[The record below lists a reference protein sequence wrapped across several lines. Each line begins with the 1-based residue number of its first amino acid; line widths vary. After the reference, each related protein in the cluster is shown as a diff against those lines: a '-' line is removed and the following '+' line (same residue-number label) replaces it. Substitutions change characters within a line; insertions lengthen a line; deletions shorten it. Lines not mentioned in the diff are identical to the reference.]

1 MEYLPGMEIINS
13 DVRSK
18 VLEHMNNFDY
28 SKYTGRDVMKA
39 LEHETCSIGDF
50 KALLSPAAEPFLEL
64 MAQRA
69 SRETSKHFGNTVYM
83 FTPLYIANYC
93 ENYCVYCGFNCYNHI
108 NRMKLSAEQIEKEMK
123 VIADSG
129 MEEILIL
136 TGESRSQI
144 LSLMNAPDI
153 ETLRTQAGQV
163 WNANYCDDG
172 AIKSVLANS
181 VWLSDSLETNSG
193 TIGTLAKSYY
203 ASVHSGEFGS
213 DEMTQA
219 IRGWLN
225 EQTGGMLNDAV
236 SDVAPDAS
244 TLMALYSTVWFK
256 GRWDNEFNKQLNDT
270 RTFHAPSGDVQA
282 EFMNQSFDRSYYWG
296 EDFGAVKQPFVSG
309 CDMWLILPDE
319 DKSVS
324 DVLDS
329 GNYLSLLTDGYDYE
343 NSRTMKVNLAL
354 PKFDVTSTIDLM
366 EGLTELGI
374 TDVFSENADFSEL
387 CSSELY
393 VNSARQSA
401 RVTIDEE
408 GCTAAAF
415 TEMLLCGSACPP
427 ANIQEI
433 DFVLDRPFL
442 FVITGLDGQPLFV
455 GTVFNV

>member
-1 MEYLPGMEIINS
+1 
-13 DVRSK
+13 
-18 VLEHMNNFDY
+18 
-28 SKYTGRDVMKA
+28 
-39 LEHETCSIGDF
+39 
-50 KALLSPAAEPFLEL
+50 
-64 MAQRA
+64 
-69 SRETSKHFGNTVYM
+69 
-83 FTPLYIANYC
+83 
-93 ENYCVYCGFNCYNHI
+93 
-108 NRMKLSAEQIEKEMK
+108 
-123 VIADSG
+123 
-129 MEEILIL
+129 
-136 TGESRSQI
+136 
-144 LSLMNAPDI
+144 
-153 ETLRTQAGQV
+153 
-163 WNANYCDDG
+163 
-172 AIKSVLANS
+172 
-181 VWLSDSLETNSG
+181 
-193 TIGTLAKSYY
+193 
-203 ASVHSGEFGS
+203 
-213 DEMTQA
+213 MTQA

-354 PKFDVTSTIDLM
+354 PKFDVTSTIDLR

-393 VNSARQSA
+393 VNSARQST

-427 ANIQEI
+427 ENIQEI
-433 DFVLDRPFL
+433 DFMLDRPFL

>member
-1 MEYLPGMEIINS
+1 MKNKLLTQAAKSMSAVLLAAVTFTNVPGCVNAGAVKS
-13 DVRSK
+13 
-18 VLEHMNNFDY
+18 
-28 SKYTGRDVMKA
+28 T
-39 LEHETCSIGDF
+39 
-50 KALLSPAAEPFLEL
+50 EPVYPK
-64 MAQRA
+64 MAQYPGENENGWDKWNS
-69 SRETSKHFGNTVYM
+69 SRRKQ
-83 FTPLYIANYC
+83 
-93 ENYCVYCGFNCYNHI
+93 
-108 NRMKLSAEQIEKEMK
+108 LSAPEGYC
-123 VIADSG
+123 DSLWSFYG
-129 MEEILIL
+129 DSSRTYLSGTQENRAYSPLSLYMALSMLAEC
-136 TGESRSQI
+136 TSGESRSQI
-144 LSLMNAPDI
+144 LSLMSAPDI

-203 ASVHSGEFGS
+203 SSAHSGEFGS

-319 DKSVS
+319 DKAVS

-354 PKFDVTSTIDLM
+354 PKFDVTSTIDLR

-374 TDVFSENADFSEL
+374 TDVFSENADFSVL

-408 GCTAAAF
+408 GCGVHGNAAVRLR
-415 TEMLLCGSACPP
+415 MP
-427 ANIQEI
+427 AGEYPGNRFRARQAIHVR
-433 DFVLDRPFL
+433 DNRA
-442 FVITGLDGQPLFV
+442 
-455 GTVFNV
+455 

>member
-1 MEYLPGMEIINS
+1 MKNKLLTQAVKSMSAVLLAAVTLTNVPGCVNAGAVKS
-13 DVRSK
+13 
-18 VLEHMNNFDY
+18 
-28 SKYTGRDVMKA
+28 T
-39 LEHETCSIGDF
+39 
-50 KALLSPAAEPFLEL
+50 EPVYPK
-64 MAQRA
+64 MAQYPGENENGWDKWNS
-69 SRETSKHFGNTVYM
+69 SRRKQ
-83 FTPLYIANYC
+83 
-93 ENYCVYCGFNCYNHI
+93 
-108 NRMKLSAEQIEKEMK
+108 LSAPEGYC
-123 VIADSG
+123 DSLWSFYG
-129 MEEILIL
+129 DSSRTYLSGTQENRAYSPLSLYMALSMLAEC
-136 TGESRSQI
+136 TSGESRSQI
-144 LSLMNAPDI
+144 LSLMSAPDI

-203 ASVHSGEFGS
+203 SSAHSGEFGS

-354 PKFDVTSTIDLM
+354 PKFDVTSTIDLR

-374 TDVFSENADFSEL
+374 TDVFSENADFSVL

-415 TEMLLCGSACPP
+415 T
-427 ANIQEI
+427 
-433 DFVLDRPFL
+433 
-442 FVITGLDGQPLFV
+442 
-455 GTVFNV
+455 

>member
-1 MEYLPGMEIINS
+1 MKNKLLTQAAKSMSAVFLAAVTLTNVPGCVNAGAVKS
-13 DVRSK
+13 
-18 VLEHMNNFDY
+18 
-28 SKYTGRDVMKA
+28 T
-39 LEHETCSIGDF
+39 
-50 KALLSPAAEPFLEL
+50 EPVYPK
-64 MAQRA
+64 MAQYPGEDENGWDKWNS
-69 SRETSKHFGNTVYM
+69 SRRKQ
-83 FTPLYIANYC
+83 
-93 ENYCVYCGFNCYNHI
+93 
-108 NRMKLSAEQIEKEMK
+108 LSAPEGYC
-123 VIADSG
+123 DSLWSFYG
-129 MEEILIL
+129 DSSRTYLSSTQENRAYSPVSLYMALSMLAEC
-136 TGESRSQI
+136 TSGESRSQI
-144 LSLMNAPDI
+144 LSLMNATDI

-203 ASVHSGEFGS
+203 ASAHSGEFGS

-343 NSRTMKVNLAL
+343 NSRTLKVNLAL
-354 PKFDVTSTIDLM
+354 PKFDVTSTIDLR

-415 TEMLLCGSACPP
+415 TEMLLCGSACQPE
-427 ANIQEI
+427 NIQEI

>member
-1 MEYLPGMEIINS
+1 MKNKLLTQRRRVWRPFAAAVTLTNVPGCVNAGAVE
-13 DVRSK
+13 
-18 VLEHMNNFDY
+18 
-28 SKYTGRDVMKA
+28 
-39 LEHETCSIGDF
+39 
-50 KALLSPAAEPFLEL
+50 SPPVYPK
-64 MAQRA
+64 MAQYPGEDENGWDKWNS
-69 SRETSKHFGNTVYM
+69 SRRKQ
-83 FTPLYIANYC
+83 
-93 ENYCVYCGFNCYNHI
+93 
-108 NRMKLSAEQIEKEMK
+108 LSARR
-123 VIADSG
+123 ATATPWSFYSNAFRTYLSG
-129 MEEILIL
+129 TQENRAYSPVSLYMALSMLAEC
-136 TGESRSQI
+136 TSGESRSQI
-144 LSLMNAPDI
+144 LSLMSAPDI

-203 ASVHSGEFGS
+203 ASAHSGEFGS

-282 EFMNQSFDRSYYWG
+282 EFMTQSFDRSYYWG

-329 GNYLSLLTDGYDYE
+329 GNYL
-343 NSRTMKVNLAL
+343 
-354 PKFDVTSTIDLM
+354 
-366 EGLTELGI
+366 
-374 TDVFSENADFSEL
+374 
-387 CSSELY
+387 
-393 VNSARQSA
+393 
-401 RVTIDEE
+401 
-408 GCTAAAF
+408 
-415 TEMLLCGSACPP
+415 
-427 ANIQEI
+427 
-433 DFVLDRPFL
+433 
-442 FVITGLDGQPLFV
+442 
-455 GTVFNV
+455 

>member
-1 MEYLPGMEIINS
+1 MSAVLLAAVTLTNVPGCVNAGAVKS
-13 DVRSK
+13 
-18 VLEHMNNFDY
+18 
-28 SKYTGRDVMKA
+28 T
-39 LEHETCSIGDF
+39 
-50 KALLSPAAEPFLEL
+50 EPVYPK
-64 MAQRA
+64 MAQYPGEDENGWDKWNS
-69 SRETSKHFGNTVYM
+69 SRRKQ
-83 FTPLYIANYC
+83 
-93 ENYCVYCGFNCYNHI
+93 
-108 NRMKLSAEQIEKEMK
+108 LSAPEGYC
-123 VIADSG
+123 DSLWSFYG
-129 MEEILIL
+129 DSSRTYLSGTQENRAYSPVSLYMALSMLAEC
-136 TGESRSQI
+136 TSGESRSQI
-144 LSLMNAPDI
+144 LSLMSAPDI

-203 ASVHSGEFGS
+203 ASAHSGEFGS

-354 PKFDVTSTIDLM
+354 PKFDVTSTIDLR

-415 TEMLLCGSACPP
+415 TEMLLCSSACPP

>member
-1 MEYLPGMEIINS
+1 MSAVFLAAVTLTNVPGCVNAGAVKS
-13 DVRSK
+13 
-18 VLEHMNNFDY
+18 
-28 SKYTGRDVMKA
+28 T
-39 LEHETCSIGDF
+39 
-50 KALLSPAAEPFLEL
+50 EPVYPK
-64 MAQRA
+64 MAQYPGEDENGWDKWNS
-69 SRETSKHFGNTVYM
+69 SRRKQ
-83 FTPLYIANYC
+83 
-93 ENYCVYCGFNCYNHI
+93 
-108 NRMKLSAEQIEKEMK
+108 LSAPDGYC
-123 VIADSG
+123 DSLWSFYG
-129 MEEILIL
+129 DSSRTYLSSTQENRAYSPVSLYMALSMLAEC
-136 TGESRSQI
+136 TSGESRSQI
-144 LSLMNAPDI
+144 LSLMNATDI

-203 ASVHSGEFGS
+203 ASAHSGEFGS

-244 TLMALYSTVWFK
+244 TLMALYSTLWFK

-354 PKFDVTSTIDLM
+354 PKFDVTSTIDLR

-415 TEMLLCGSACPP
+415 TEMLLNGSACLPE
-427 ANIQEI
+427 NIQEI

>member
-1 MEYLPGMEIINS
+1 MSAVFLAAVTLTNVPGCVNAGA
-13 DVRSK
+13 VK
-18 VLEHMNNFDY
+18 
-28 SKYTGRDVMKA
+28 
-39 LEHETCSIGDF
+39 SI
-50 KALLSPAAEPFLEL
+50 EPVYPK
-64 MAQRA
+64 MAQYPGEDENGWDKWNS
-69 SRETSKHFGNTVYM
+69 SRRKQ
-83 FTPLYIANYC
+83 
-93 ENYCVYCGFNCYNHI
+93 
-108 NRMKLSAEQIEKEMK
+108 LSAPDGYC
-123 VIADSG
+123 DSLWSFYG
-129 MEEILIL
+129 DSSRTYLSSTQENRAYSPVSLYMALSMLAEC
-136 TGESRSQI
+136 TSGESRSQI
-144 LSLMNAPDI
+144 LSLMNATDI

-203 ASVHSGEFGS
+203 ASAHSGEFGS

-354 PKFDVTSTIDLM
+354 PKFDVTSTIDLR

-415 TEMLLCGSACPP
+415 TEMLLCGSACQPE
-427 ANIQEI
+427 NIQEI

>member
-1 MEYLPGMEIINS
+1 MSAVFLAAVTLTNVPGCVNAGAVKS
-13 DVRSK
+13 
-18 VLEHMNNFDY
+18 
-28 SKYTGRDVMKA
+28 T
-39 LEHETCSIGDF
+39 
-50 KALLSPAAEPFLEL
+50 EPVYPK
-64 MAQRA
+64 MAQYPGEDENGWDKWNS
-69 SRETSKHFGNTVYM
+69 SRRKQ
-83 FTPLYIANYC
+83 
-93 ENYCVYCGFNCYNHI
+93 
-108 NRMKLSAEQIEKEMK
+108 LSAPDGYC
-123 VIADSG
+123 DSLWSFYG
-129 MEEILIL
+129 DSSRTYLSSTQENRAYSPVSLYMALSMLAEC
-136 TGESRSQI
+136 TSGESRSQI
-144 LSLMNAPDI
+144 LSLMNATDI

-203 ASVHSGEFGS
+203 ASAHSGEFGS

-343 NSRTMKVNLAL
+343 NSRTLKVNLAL
-354 PKFDVTSTIDLM
+354 PKFDVTSTIDLR

-415 TEMLLCGSACPP
+415 TEMLLCGSACQPE
-427 ANIQEI
+427 NIQEI

>member
-1 MEYLPGMEIINS
+1 MSAVLLAAVTLTNVPGCVNAGAVKS
-13 DVRSK
+13 
-18 VLEHMNNFDY
+18 
-28 SKYTGRDVMKA
+28 T
-39 LEHETCSIGDF
+39 
-50 KALLSPAAEPFLEL
+50 EPVYPK
-64 MAQRA
+64 MAQYPGEDENGWDKWNS
-69 SRETSKHFGNTVYM
+69 SRRKQ
-83 FTPLYIANYC
+83 
-93 ENYCVYCGFNCYNHI
+93 
-108 NRMKLSAEQIEKEMK
+108 LSAPEGYCDILWSFYG
-123 VIADSG
+123 DSSRTYLSG
-129 MEEILIL
+129 TQENRAYSPVSLYMALSMLAEC
-136 TGESRSQI
+136 TSGESRSQI

-203 ASVHSGEFGS
+203 ASAHSGEFGS

-354 PKFDVTSTIDLM
+354 PKFDVTSTIDLR

-415 TEMLLCGSACPP
+415 TEMVLCGSACPL

>member
-1 MEYLPGMEIINS
+1 MSAVFLAAVTLTNVPGCVNAGAVKS
-13 DVRSK
+13 
-18 VLEHMNNFDY
+18 
-28 SKYTGRDVMKA
+28 T
-39 LEHETCSIGDF
+39 
-50 KALLSPAAEPFLEL
+50 EPVYPK
-64 MAQRA
+64 MAQYPGEDENGWDKWNS
-69 SRETSKHFGNTVYM
+69 SRRKQ
-83 FTPLYIANYC
+83 
-93 ENYCVYCGFNCYNHI
+93 
-108 NRMKLSAEQIEKEMK
+108 LSAPDGYC
-123 VIADSG
+123 DSLWSFYG
-129 MEEILIL
+129 DSSRTYLSSTQENRAYSPVSLYMALSMLAEC
-136 TGESRSQI
+136 TSGESRSQI
-144 LSLMNAPDI
+144 LSLMNATDI

-203 ASVHSGEFGS
+203 ASAHSGEFGS

-244 TLMALYSTVWFK
+244 TLMALYSTLWFK

-354 PKFDVTSTIDLM
+354 PKFDVTSTIDLR

-415 TEMLLCGSACPP
+415 TEMLLNGSACQPE
-427 ANIQEI
+427 NIQEI

>member
-1 MEYLPGMEIINS
+1 MKNKLLTQAAKSMSAVFLAAVTLTNVPGCVNAGA
-13 DVRSK
+13 VK
-18 VLEHMNNFDY
+18 
-28 SKYTGRDVMKA
+28 
-39 LEHETCSIGDF
+39 SI
-50 KALLSPAAEPFLEL
+50 EPVYPK
-64 MAQRA
+64 MAQYPGEDENGWDKWNS
-69 SRETSKHFGNTVYM
+69 SRRKQ
-83 FTPLYIANYC
+83 
-93 ENYCVYCGFNCYNHI
+93 
-108 NRMKLSAEQIEKEMK
+108 LSAPEGYC
-123 VIADSG
+123 DSLWSFYG
-129 MEEILIL
+129 DSSRTYLSSTQENRAYSPVSLYMALSMLAEC
-136 TGESRSQI
+136 TSGESRSQI
-144 LSLMNAPDI
+144 LSLMNATDI

-203 ASVHSGEFGS
+203 ASAHSGEFGS

-244 TLMALYSTVWFK
+244 TLMALYSTLWFK

-354 PKFDVTSTIDLM
+354 PKFDVTSTIDLR

-415 TEMLLCGSACPP
+415 TEMLLNGSACLPE
-427 ANIQEI
+427 NIQEI

>member
-1 MEYLPGMEIINS
+1 MSLYM
-13 DVRSK
+13 
-18 VLEHMNNFDY
+18 
-28 SKYTGRDVMKA
+28 A
-39 LEHETCSIGDF
+39 LSMLTEC
-50 KALLSPAAEPFLEL
+50 
-64 MAQRA
+64 
-69 SRETSKHFGNTVYM
+69 TS
-83 FTPLYIANYC
+83 
-93 ENYCVYCGFNCYNHI
+93 
-108 NRMKLSAEQIEKEMK
+108 
-123 VIADSG
+123 
-129 MEEILIL
+129 
-136 TGESRSQI
+136 GESRSQI
-144 LSLMNAPDI
+144 LSLMSAPDI

-203 ASVHSGEFGS
+203 ASAHSGEFGS

>member
-1 MEYLPGMEIINS
+1 MSAVFLAAVTLTNVPGCVNAGAVKS
-13 DVRSK
+13 
-18 VLEHMNNFDY
+18 
-28 SKYTGRDVMKA
+28 T
-39 LEHETCSIGDF
+39 
-50 KALLSPAAEPFLEL
+50 EPVYPK
-64 MAQRA
+64 MAQYPGEDENGWDKWNS
-69 SRETSKHFGNTVYM
+69 SRRKQ
-83 FTPLYIANYC
+83 
-93 ENYCVYCGFNCYNHI
+93 
-108 NRMKLSAEQIEKEMK
+108 LSAPEGYC
-123 VIADSG
+123 DSLWSFYG
-129 MEEILIL
+129 DSSRTYLSSTQENRAYSPVSLYMALSMLAEC
-136 TGESRSQI
+136 TSGESRSQI
-144 LSLMNAPDI
+144 LSLMNATDI

-203 ASVHSGEFGS
+203 ASAHSGEFGS

-244 TLMALYSTVWFK
+244 TLMALYSTLWFK

-354 PKFDVTSTIDLM
+354 PKFDVTSTIDLR

-415 TEMLLCGSACPP
+415 TEMLLNGSACLPE
-427 ANIQEI
+427 NIQEI

>member
-1 MEYLPGMEIINS
+1 MSAVFLAAVTLTNVPGCVNAGA
-13 DVRSK
+13 VK
-18 VLEHMNNFDY
+18 
-28 SKYTGRDVMKA
+28 
-39 LEHETCSIGDF
+39 SI
-50 KALLSPAAEPFLEL
+50 EPVYPK
-64 MAQRA
+64 MAQYPGEDENGWDKWNS
-69 SRETSKHFGNTVYM
+69 SRRKQ
-83 FTPLYIANYC
+83 
-93 ENYCVYCGFNCYNHI
+93 
-108 NRMKLSAEQIEKEMK
+108 LSAPDGYC
-123 VIADSG
+123 DSLWSFYG
-129 MEEILIL
+129 DSSRTYLSSTQENRAYSPVSLYMALSMLAEC
-136 TGESRSQI
+136 TSGESRSQI
-144 LSLMNAPDI
+144 LSLMNATDI

-203 ASVHSGEFGS
+203 ASAHSGEFGS

-244 TLMALYSTVWFK
+244 TLMALYSTLWFK

-354 PKFDVTSTIDLM
+354 PKFDVTSTIDLR

-415 TEMLLCGSACPP
+415 TEMLLNGSACLPE
-427 ANIQEI
+427 NIQEI

>member
-1 MEYLPGMEIINS
+1 MSAVLLAAVTLTNVPGCVNAGAVKS
-13 DVRSK
+13 
-18 VLEHMNNFDY
+18 
-28 SKYTGRDVMKA
+28 T
-39 LEHETCSIGDF
+39 
-50 KALLSPAAEPFLEL
+50 EPVYPK
-64 MAQRA
+64 MAQYPGEDENGWDKWNS
-69 SRETSKHFGNTVYM
+69 SRRKQ
-83 FTPLYIANYC
+83 
-93 ENYCVYCGFNCYNHI
+93 
-108 NRMKLSAEQIEKEMK
+108 LSAPEGYCDTLWSFYG
-123 VIADSG
+123 DSSRTYLSG
-129 MEEILIL
+129 TQENRAYSPVSLYMALSMLAEC
-136 TGESRSQI
+136 TSGESRSQI
-144 LSLMNAPDI
+144 LSLMSAPDI

-181 VWLSDSLETNSG
+181 VWLSDDLETNSG

-203 ASVHSGEFGS
+203 ASAHSGEFGS
-213 DEMTQA
+213 EEMTQA

-366 EGLTELGI
+366 EGRTELGI

-427 ANIQEI
+427 ENIQEI

>member
-1 MEYLPGMEIINS
+1 MSAVFLAAVTLTNVPGCVNAGA
-13 DVRSK
+13 VK
-18 VLEHMNNFDY
+18 
-28 SKYTGRDVMKA
+28 
-39 LEHETCSIGDF
+39 SI
-50 KALLSPAAEPFLEL
+50 EPVYPK
-64 MAQRA
+64 MAQYPGEDENGWDKWNS
-69 SRETSKHFGNTVYM
+69 SRRKQ
-83 FTPLYIANYC
+83 
-93 ENYCVYCGFNCYNHI
+93 
-108 NRMKLSAEQIEKEMK
+108 LSAPDGYC
-123 VIADSG
+123 DSLWSFYG
-129 MEEILIL
+129 DSSRTYLSSTQENRAYSPVSLYMALSMLAEC
-136 TGESRSQI
+136 TSGESRSQI
-144 LSLMNAPDI
+144 LSLMNATDI

-203 ASVHSGEFGS
+203 ASAHSGEFGS

-244 TLMALYSTVWFK
+244 TLMALYSTLWFK

-354 PKFDVTSTIDLM
+354 PKFDVTSTIDLR

-415 TEMLLCGSACPP
+415 TEMLLCGSACQPE
-427 ANIQEI
+427 NIQEI

>member
-1 MEYLPGMEIINS
+1 
-13 DVRSK
+13 
-18 VLEHMNNFDY
+18 
-28 SKYTGRDVMKA
+28 
-39 LEHETCSIGDF
+39 
-50 KALLSPAAEPFLEL
+50 
-64 MAQRA
+64 
-69 SRETSKHFGNTVYM
+69 
-83 FTPLYIANYC
+83 
-93 ENYCVYCGFNCYNHI
+93 
-108 NRMKLSAEQIEKEMK
+108 
-123 VIADSG
+123 
-129 MEEILIL
+129 
-136 TGESRSQI
+136 
-144 LSLMNAPDI
+144 
-153 ETLRTQAGQV
+153 
-163 WNANYCDDG
+163 
-172 AIKSVLANS
+172 
-181 VWLSDSLETNSG
+181 
-193 TIGTLAKSYY
+193 
-203 ASVHSGEFGS
+203 
-213 DEMTQA
+213 MT
-219 IRGWLN
+219 
-225 EQTGGMLNDAV
+225 
-236 SDVAPDAS
+236 
-244 TLMALYSTVWFK
+244 LYSTVWFK

-296 EDFGAVKQPFVSG
+296 EDFGAMKQPFVSG

-427 ANIQEI
+427 ENIQEI

>member
-1 MEYLPGMEIINS
+1 MKNKLLTQAAKSMSAVFLAAVTLTNVPGCVNAGA
-13 DVRSK
+13 VK
-18 VLEHMNNFDY
+18 
-28 SKYTGRDVMKA
+28 
-39 LEHETCSIGDF
+39 SI
-50 KALLSPAAEPFLEL
+50 EPVYPK
-64 MAQRA
+64 MAQYPGEDENGWDKWNS
-69 SRETSKHFGNTVYM
+69 SRRKQ
-83 FTPLYIANYC
+83 
-93 ENYCVYCGFNCYNHI
+93 
-108 NRMKLSAEQIEKEMK
+108 LSAPDGYC
-123 VIADSG
+123 DSLWSFYG
-129 MEEILIL
+129 DSSRTYLSSTQENRAYSPVSLYMALSMLAEC
-136 TGESRSQI
+136 TSGESRSQI
-144 LSLMNAPDI
+144 LSLMNATDI

-203 ASVHSGEFGS
+203 ASAHSGEFGS

-244 TLMALYSTVWFK
+244 TLMALYSTLWFK

-354 PKFDVTSTIDLM
+354 PKFDVTSTIDLR

-415 TEMLLCGSACPP
+415 TEMLLNGSACLPE
-427 ANIQEI
+427 NIQEI

>member
-1 MEYLPGMEIINS
+1 MSAVLLAAVTLTNVPGCVNAGAVKS
-13 DVRSK
+13 
-18 VLEHMNNFDY
+18 
-28 SKYTGRDVMKA
+28 T
-39 LEHETCSIGDF
+39 
-50 KALLSPAAEPFLEL
+50 EPVYPK
-64 MAQRA
+64 MAQYPGEDENGWDKWNS
-69 SRETSKHFGNTVYM
+69 SRRKQ
-83 FTPLYIANYC
+83 
-93 ENYCVYCGFNCYNHI
+93 
-108 NRMKLSAEQIEKEMK
+108 LSAPEGYCDTLWSFYG
-123 VIADSG
+123 DSSRTYLSG
-129 MEEILIL
+129 TQENRAYSPVSLYMALSMLAEC
-136 TGESRSQI
+136 TSGESRSQI
-144 LSLMNAPDI
+144 LSLMSAPDI

-354 PKFDVTSTIDLM
+354 PKFDVTSTIDLR

-415 TEMLLCGSACPP
+415 TEMLLCSSACPP
-427 ANIQEI
+427 ENIQEI

>member
-1 MEYLPGMEIINS
+1 MSAVLLAAVTLTNVPGCVNAGAVKS
-13 DVRSK
+13 
-18 VLEHMNNFDY
+18 
-28 SKYTGRDVMKA
+28 T
-39 LEHETCSIGDF
+39 
-50 KALLSPAAEPFLEL
+50 EPVYPK
-64 MAQRA
+64 MAQYPGEDENGWDKWNS
-69 SRETSKHFGNTVYM
+69 SRRNQ
-83 FTPLYIANYC
+83 
-93 ENYCVYCGFNCYNHI
+93 
-108 NRMKLSAEQIEKEMK
+108 LSAPEGYC
-123 VIADSG
+123 DSLWSFYG
-129 MEEILIL
+129 DSSRTYLSGTQENRAYSPVSLYMALSMLAEC
-136 TGESRSQI
+136 TSGESRSQI
-144 LSLMNAPDI
+144 LCLMNAPDI

-181 VWLSDSLETNSG
+181 VWLSDDLETTSE
-193 TIGTLAKSYY
+193 TLGTLAKSYY
-203 ASVHSGEFGS
+203 ASAHSGEFGS
-213 DEMTQA
+213 DEMTLA
-219 IRGWLN
+219 IRSWLN

-236 SDVAPDAS
+236 SNVAPDAS

>member
-1 MEYLPGMEIINS
+1 MSAVLLAAVTFTNVPGCVNAGAVKS
-13 DVRSK
+13 
-18 VLEHMNNFDY
+18 
-28 SKYTGRDVMKA
+28 T
-39 LEHETCSIGDF
+39 
-50 KALLSPAAEPFLEL
+50 EPVYPK
-64 MAQRA
+64 MAQYPGENENGWDKWNS
-69 SRETSKHFGNTVYM
+69 SRRKQ
-83 FTPLYIANYC
+83 
-93 ENYCVYCGFNCYNHI
+93 
-108 NRMKLSAEQIEKEMK
+108 LSAPEGYC
-123 VIADSG
+123 DSLWSFYG
-129 MEEILIL
+129 DSSRTYLSGTQENRAYSPLSLYMALSMLAEC
-136 TGESRSQI
+136 TSGESRSQI
-144 LSLMNAPDI
+144 LSLMSAPDI

-203 ASVHSGEFGS
+203 SSAHSGEFGS

-415 TEMLLCGSACPP
+415 TEMLLCGSASPP

>member
-1 MEYLPGMEIINS
+1 MSAVFLAAVTLTNVPGCVNAGA
-13 DVRSK
+13 VK
-18 VLEHMNNFDY
+18 
-28 SKYTGRDVMKA
+28 
-39 LEHETCSIGDF
+39 SI
-50 KALLSPAAEPFLEL
+50 EPVYPK
-64 MAQRA
+64 MAQYPGEDENGWDKWNS
-69 SRETSKHFGNTVYM
+69 SRRKQ
-83 FTPLYIANYC
+83 
-93 ENYCVYCGFNCYNHI
+93 
-108 NRMKLSAEQIEKEMK
+108 LSAPDGYC
-123 VIADSG
+123 DSLWSFYG
-129 MEEILIL
+129 DSSRTYLSSTQENRAYSPVSLYMALSMLAEC
-136 TGESRSQI
+136 TSGESRSQI
-144 LSLMNAPDI
+144 LSLMNATDI

-203 ASVHSGEFGS
+203 ASAHSGEFGS

-354 PKFDVTSTIDLM
+354 PKFDVTSTIDLR

-415 TEMLLCGSACPP
+415 TEMLLNGSACLPE
-427 ANIQEI
+427 NIQEI

>member
-1 MEYLPGMEIINS
+1 MKNKLLTQAVKSMSAVLLAAVTLTNVPGYVNAGAVKS
-13 DVRSK
+13 
-18 VLEHMNNFDY
+18 
-28 SKYTGRDVMKA
+28 T
-39 LEHETCSIGDF
+39 
-50 KALLSPAAEPFLEL
+50 EPVYPK
-64 MAQRA
+64 MAQYPGENENGWDKWNS
-69 SRETSKHFGNTVYM
+69 SRRKQ
-83 FTPLYIANYC
+83 
-93 ENYCVYCGFNCYNHI
+93 
-108 NRMKLSAEQIEKEMK
+108 LSAPEGYC
-123 VIADSG
+123 DSLWSFYG
-129 MEEILIL
+129 DSSRTYLSGTQENRAYSPVSLYMALSMLAEC
-136 TGESRSQI
+136 TSGESRSQI
-144 LSLMNAPDI
+144 LSLMSAPDI

-193 TIGTLAKSYY
+193 TLSTLAKSYY
-203 ASVHSGEFGS
+203 ASAHSGEFGS
-213 DEMTQA
+213 EEMTQA

-225 EQTGGMLNDAV
+225 KQTGGMLNDAV

>member
-1 MEYLPGMEIINS
+1 
-13 DVRSK
+13 
-18 VLEHMNNFDY
+18 
-28 SKYTGRDVMKA
+28 
-39 LEHETCSIGDF
+39 
-50 KALLSPAAEPFLEL
+50 
-64 MAQRA
+64 
-69 SRETSKHFGNTVYM
+69 
-83 FTPLYIANYC
+83 
-93 ENYCVYCGFNCYNHI
+93 
-108 NRMKLSAEQIEKEMK
+108 
-123 VIADSG
+123 
-129 MEEILIL
+129 
-136 TGESRSQI
+136 
-144 LSLMNAPDI
+144 MNAPDI

-181 VWLSDSLETNSG
+181 VWLSDDLETNSG
-193 TIGTLAKSYY
+193 TLGTLAKSYY
-203 ASVHSGEFGS
+203 ASAHSGEFGS
-213 DEMTQA
+213 DEMTLA
-219 IRGWLN
+219 IRSWLN

-354 PKFDVTSTIDLM
+354 PKFDVTSTIDLR

>member
-1 MEYLPGMEIINS
+1 MSAVLLAAVTLTNVPGCVNAGAVKS
-13 DVRSK
+13 
-18 VLEHMNNFDY
+18 
-28 SKYTGRDVMKA
+28 T
-39 LEHETCSIGDF
+39 
-50 KALLSPAAEPFLEL
+50 EPVYPK
-64 MAQRA
+64 MAQYPGEDENGWDKWNS
-69 SRETSKHFGNTVYM
+69 SRRKQ
-83 FTPLYIANYC
+83 
-93 ENYCVYCGFNCYNHI
+93 
-108 NRMKLSAEQIEKEMK
+108 LSAPEGYY
-123 VIADSG
+123 DSLWNFYG
-129 MEEILIL
+129 DSSRAYLSGTQENRAYSPVSLYMALSMLAEC
-136 TGESRSQI
+136 TSGESRSQI
-144 LSLMNAPDI
+144 LGLMNAPDI
-153 ETLRTQAGQV
+153 ETLRT
-163 WNANYCDDG
+163 
-172 AIKSVLANS
+172 
-181 VWLSDSLETNSG
+181 
-193 TIGTLAKSYY
+193 LAKSYY
-203 ASVHSGEFGS
+203 ASAHSGEFGS
-213 DEMTQA
+213 EEMTQA

-225 EQTGGMLNDAV
+225 KQTGGMLNDAA

-324 DVLDS
+324 DMLDS

-401 RVTIDEE
+401 RVTVDEE

-415 TEMLLCGSACPP
+415 TEMLMCGSACPP
-427 ANIQEI
+427 ENIQEI

>member
-1 MEYLPGMEIINS
+1 MSAVLLAAVTFTNVPGCVNAGAVKS
-13 DVRSK
+13 
-18 VLEHMNNFDY
+18 
-28 SKYTGRDVMKA
+28 T
-39 LEHETCSIGDF
+39 
-50 KALLSPAAEPFLEL
+50 EPVYPK
-64 MAQRA
+64 MAQYPGENENGWDKWNS
-69 SRETSKHFGNTVYM
+69 SRRKQ
-83 FTPLYIANYC
+83 
-93 ENYCVYCGFNCYNHI
+93 
-108 NRMKLSAEQIEKEMK
+108 LSAPEGYC
-123 VIADSG
+123 DSLWSFYG
-129 MEEILIL
+129 DSSRTYLSGTQENRAYSPLSLYMALSMLAEC
-136 TGESRSQI
+136 TSGESRSQI
-144 LSLMNAPDI
+144 LSLMSAPDI

-203 ASVHSGEFGS
+203 SSAHSGEFGS

-401 RVTIDEE
+401 RVTIDVMHRVERPSE
-408 GCTAAAF
+408 DAGLFHAVTQALSPASWDPC
-415 TEMLLCGSACPP
+415 CGGKARTSCRSP
-427 ANIQEI
+427 A
-433 DFVLDRPFL
+433 RPRTL
-442 FVITGLDGQPLFV
+442 
-455 GTVFNV
+455 

>member
-1 MEYLPGMEIINS
+1 MSAVFLAAVTLTNVPGCVNAGAVKS
-13 DVRSK
+13 
-18 VLEHMNNFDY
+18 
-28 SKYTGRDVMKA
+28 T
-39 LEHETCSIGDF
+39 
-50 KALLSPAAEPFLEL
+50 EPVYPK
-64 MAQRA
+64 MAQYPGEDENGWDKWNS
-69 SRETSKHFGNTVYM
+69 SRRKQ
-83 FTPLYIANYC
+83 
-93 ENYCVYCGFNCYNHI
+93 
-108 NRMKLSAEQIEKEMK
+108 LSAPEGYC
-123 VIADSG
+123 DSLWSFYG
-129 MEEILIL
+129 DSSRTYLSSTQENRAYSPVSLYMALSMLAEC
-136 TGESRSQI
+136 TSGESRSQI
-144 LSLMNAPDI
+144 LSLMNATDI
-153 ETLRTQAGQV
+153 ETLRTQAGHV

-203 ASVHSGEFGS
+203 ASAHSGEFGS

-244 TLMALYSTVWFK
+244 TLMALYSTLWFK

-354 PKFDVTSTIDLM
+354 PKFDVTSTIDLR

-415 TEMLLCGSACPP
+415 TEMLLNGSACQPE
-427 ANIQEI
+427 NIQEI

>member
-1 MEYLPGMEIINS
+1 MKNKLLTQAAKSMSAVFLAAVTLTNVPGCVNAGA
-13 DVRSK
+13 VK
-18 VLEHMNNFDY
+18 
-28 SKYTGRDVMKA
+28 
-39 LEHETCSIGDF
+39 SI
-50 KALLSPAAEPFLEL
+50 EPVYPK
-64 MAQRA
+64 MAQYPGEDENGWDKWNS
-69 SRETSKHFGNTVYM
+69 SRRKQ
-83 FTPLYIANYC
+83 
-93 ENYCVYCGFNCYNHI
+93 
-108 NRMKLSAEQIEKEMK
+108 LSAPDGYC
-123 VIADSG
+123 DSLWSFYG
-129 MEEILIL
+129 DSSRTYLSSTQENRAYSPVSLYMALSMLAEC
-136 TGESRSQI
+136 TSGESRSQI
-144 LSLMNAPDI
+144 LSLMNATDI

-203 ASVHSGEFGS
+203 ASAHSGEFGS

-354 PKFDVTSTIDLM
+354 PKFDVTSTIDLR

-415 TEMLLCGSACPP
+415 TEMLLCGSACQPE
-427 ANIQEI
+427 NIQEI

>member
-1 MEYLPGMEIINS
+1 MKNKLLTQAAKSMSAVFLAAVTLTNVPGCVNAGA
-13 DVRSK
+13 VK
-18 VLEHMNNFDY
+18 
-28 SKYTGRDVMKA
+28 
-39 LEHETCSIGDF
+39 SI
-50 KALLSPAAEPFLEL
+50 EPVYPK
-64 MAQRA
+64 MAQYPGEDENGWDKWNS
-69 SRETSKHFGNTVYM
+69 SRRKQ
-83 FTPLYIANYC
+83 
-93 ENYCVYCGFNCYNHI
+93 
-108 NRMKLSAEQIEKEMK
+108 LSAPDGYC
-123 VIADSG
+123 DSLWSFYG
-129 MEEILIL
+129 DSSRTYLSSTQENRAYSPVSLYMALSMLAEC
-136 TGESRSQI
+136 TSGESRSQI
-144 LSLMNAPDI
+144 LSLMNATDI

-203 ASVHSGEFGS
+203 ASAHSGEFGS

-354 PKFDVTSTIDLM
+354 PKFDVTSTIDLR

-415 TEMLLCGSACPP
+415 TEMLLNGSACLPE
-427 ANIQEI
+427 NIQEI

>member
-1 MEYLPGMEIINS
+1 MSAVFLAAVTLTNVPGCVNAGAVKS
-13 DVRSK
+13 
-18 VLEHMNNFDY
+18 
-28 SKYTGRDVMKA
+28 T
-39 LEHETCSIGDF
+39 
-50 KALLSPAAEPFLEL
+50 EPVYPK
-64 MAQRA
+64 MAQYPGEDENGWDKWNS
-69 SRETSKHFGNTVYM
+69 SRRKQ
-83 FTPLYIANYC
+83 
-93 ENYCVYCGFNCYNHI
+93 
-108 NRMKLSAEQIEKEMK
+108 LSAPDGYC
-123 VIADSG
+123 DSLWSFYG
-129 MEEILIL
+129 DSSRTYLSSTQENRAYSPVSLYMALSMLAEC
-136 TGESRSQI
+136 TSGESRSQI
-144 LSLMNAPDI
+144 LSLMNATDI

-203 ASVHSGEFGS
+203 ASAHSGEFGS

-244 TLMALYSTVWFK
+244 TLMALYSTLWFK

-354 PKFDVTSTIDLM
+354 PKFDVTSTIDLR

-415 TEMLLCGSACPP
+415 TEMLLNGSACLPE
-427 ANIQEI
+427 NIQEI

-455 GTVFNV
+455 GTVFNM

>member
-1 MEYLPGMEIINS
+1 M
-13 DVRSK
+13 
-18 VLEHMNNFDY
+18 
-28 SKYTGRDVMKA
+28 
-39 LEHETCSIGDF
+39 
-50 KALLSPAAEPFLEL
+50 
-64 MAQRA
+64 
-69 SRETSKHFGNTVYM
+69 
-83 FTPLYIANYC
+83 
-93 ENYCVYCGFNCYNHI
+93 
-108 NRMKLSAEQIEKEMK
+108 
-123 VIADSG
+123 
-129 MEEILIL
+129 
-136 TGESRSQI
+136 
-144 LSLMNAPDI
+144 
-153 ETLRTQAGQV
+153 
-163 WNANYCDDG
+163 
-172 AIKSVLANS
+172 
-181 VWLSDSLETNSG
+181 WLSDSLETNSG

-203 ASVHSGEFGS
+203 ASAHSGEFGS

-219 IRGWLN
+219 IRSWLN

-244 TLMALYSTVWFK
+244 TLMALYSTLWFK

-354 PKFDVTSTIDLM
+354 PKFDVTSTIDLR

-415 TEMLLCGSACPP
+415 TEMLLCGSACQPE
-427 ANIQEI
+427 NIQEI